1 VEVLVSGDS
10 TDRRRPAPAALVA
23 LALLLVAGGQAVELL
38 RPRALPGDV
47 AVEVL
52 PNGYS
57 YLTAGDRVQVGFQ
70 LRNSGPVPVEVVDI
84 GAALPG
90 LALADVV
97 ASGEPFRF
105 SAVGTGEQPL
115 PAFELRPG
123 TVIEVNLVYRLEEC
137 ADVPAGERTVPVT
150 VRVGRA
156 DGVLDVPVPGAPAE
170 AVDAGPDDVEPWQ
183 RVLVRDLCGVP

>member
-1 VEVLVSGDS
+1 MELLISGD
-10 TDRRRPAPAALVA
+10 DAVRRRPSAAALVA

-38 RPRALPGDV
+38 RPRALPAAV

-57 YLTAGDRVQVGFQ
+57 YLTEGERVQLGFQ
-70 LRNSGPVPVEVVDI
+70 LRNSGPVPVEVLDI

-105 SAVGTGEQPL
+105 SAVGAGDQPL
-115 PAFELRPG
+115 PAFELPPG
-123 TVIEVNLVYRLEEC
+123 TVIEVNLVYRLQAC

-156 DGVLDVPVPGAPAE
+156 TGVLGLPVPGAPSG
-170 AVDAGPDDVEPWQ
+170 AVDAGPDDLEPWQ
-183 RVLVRDLCGVP
+183 RVLVRDLCEVP